1 LSELFAL
8 IIIDLPNFRLLASWM
23 RLLDRVIRF
32 HLSSAA
38 LIAFLQLESDLHLLF
53 LILLLLLLKA

>member
-23 RLLDRVIRF
+23 RLFNRVIRF
-32 HLSSAA
+32 HLGSAA
-38 LIAFLQLESDLHLLF
+38 LIAFLQLESDL
-53 LILLLLLLKA
+53 